1 MEARTRIQFIKVL
14 ITVILLVTVALP
26 FVVSSSNGDMVA
38 ESTDLVQTINPE
50 PEGIHDLEGHEPNTA
65 AIVVI
70 SGIVGLLVILE
81 RWLSKRSEY

>member
-26 FVVSSSNGDMVA
+26 FVISSSNGDMVA
-38 ESTDLVQTINPE
+38 DSTDLVQTINPE
-50 PEGIHDLEGHEPNTA
+50 PEGIHDLEGREPNTA
-65 AIVVI
+65 AIV
-70 SGIVGLLVILE
+70 VILE

>member
-38 ESTDLVQTINPE
+38 ESTDLVQTIIPE
-50 PEGIHDLEGHEPNTA
+50 PEGIHNLEGNEPNTA